1 MDHLF
6 LLILAA
12 GVVGLSKGGLASA
25 AALAVPALAL
35 VLNPV
40 EAAAILLPV
49 FLVTDW
55 AAVWLYRHDYS
66 GRNLAILIPAMMLG
80 TALATLITP
89 IVPEAGLLLVTGL
102 IGLWYCGRSW
112 LARGRG
118 RGRDEAT
125 EARVVP
131 GLFWGILTGI
141 ASFITHSGS
150 PPAQAYLMPQRLP
163 KLRFA
168 GTIAIAFAAGNLAK
182 LPGYWALGALEG
194 LDLRLT
200 ATLAAAGIAG
210 AGIGRWIT
218 GKLAEATYVR
228 VIEALLLGLSVLL
241 LGKAAAML
249 FAGG

>member
-6 LLILAA
+6 LLFLAA

-35 VLNPV
+35 VMNPV

-55 AAVWLYRHDYS
+55 AAVWLYRRDYS
-66 GRNLAILIPAMMLG
+66 GRNLAILIPAMVLG
-80 TALATLITP
+80 TALATLLTP
-89 IVPEAGLLLVTGL
+89 VVPEAGLLLATGL

-112 LARGRG
+112 LARGADG
-118 RGRDEAT
+118 AT
-125 EARVVP
+125 EARVGP
-131 GLFWGILTGI
+131 GLFWGTLTGI

-168 GTIAIAFAAGNLAK
+168 GTIAIAFAGGNIAK

-194 LDLRLT
+194 LNWRLT
-200 ATLAAAGIAG
+200 AILAAAGIAG
-210 AGIGRWIT
+210 AGSG
-218 GKLAEATYVR
+218 
-228 VIEALLLGLSVLL
+228 
-241 LGKAAAML
+241 
-249 FAGG
+249 AGSPAGWPRRPMSA

>member
-6 LLILAA
+6 LLILSA

-35 VLNPV
+35 VMNPV

-55 AAVWLYRHDYS
+55 AAVWLYRQDYS
-66 GRNLAILIPAMMLG
+66 GRNLAILIPAMVLG

-112 LARGRG
+112 LAGG
-118 RGRDEAT
+118 QEEAT

-194 LDLRLT
+194 LDWRLT
-200 ATLAAAGIAG
+200 AILAAAGIVG
-210 AGIGRWIT
+210 AAIGRWIT
-218 GKLAEATYVR
+218 GRLPEATYIR
-228 VIEALLLGLSVLL
+228 VIEALLLCLSVLL
-241 LGKAAAML
+241 IGKTGAIV
-249 FAGG
+249 FSDG

>member
-6 LLILAA
+6 LLIPAA

-35 VLNPV
+35 VMNPV

-66 GRNLAILIPAMMLG
+66 GRNLAILIPAMVLG
-80 TALATLITP
+80 TALATFLTP
-89 IVPEAGLLLVTGL
+89 VVPESGLLLATGL

-112 LARGRG
+112 LACGA
-118 RGRDEAT
+118 DAAT

-150 PPAQAYLMPQRLP
+150 PPAQAYLMPQKLP

-200 ATLAAAGIAG
+200 AILAATGIAG

-218 GKLAEATYVR
+218 GRLAEATYVR
-228 VIEALLLGLSVLL
+228 MIEALLLGLSMLL
-241 LGKAAAML
+241 IGKAGAIL
-249 FAGG
+249 LPGG

>member
-35 VLNPV
+35 VMNPV

-66 GRNLAILIPAMMLG
+66 GRNLAILIPAMVLG

-89 IVPEAGLLLVTGL
+89 IVPEAGLLMTTGL

-112 LARGRG
+112 LARGRE
-118 RGRDEAT
+118 EAT

-131 GLFWGILTGI
+131 GLFWGTLTGI

-200 ATLAAAGIAG
+200 AILAAAGIAG
-210 AGIGRWIT
+210 AGLGRWIT
-218 GKLAEATYVR
+218 GKLPETTYAR
-228 VIEALLLGLSVLL
+228 VIEALLLCLSVLL
-241 LGKAAAML
+241 MGKAGAIL
-249 FAGG
+249 LPGG